1 MRLPLHRSG
10 TSPLLTAFFL
20 LPLTLCYTGCRQQP
34 DPEADKAAQYGVPKQ
49 HFEYCELKPVSQ
61 EIDPTGGLSAL
72 TSVMRYWDAE
82 TDEAKLAKKYPPKP
96 PGASYSIRKLRRIA
110 IDEGFVAFALTMQ
123 ERSLEQIS
131 EQLANGRPVIVN
143 IELGPEGYPDLGA
156 TAPSA
161 AQKRY
166 AIIFGQSHDQF
177 LVMDTGHGVVRI
189 GKQAFETMW
198 AKSHHAALICS
209 AN

>member
-1 MRLPLHRSG
+1 MQLFLHRSG
-10 TSPLLTAFFL
+10 TSPFLTAFFL

-34 DPEADKAAQYGVPKQ
+34 DPEIDKAAQYGVPKQ
-49 HFEYCELKPVSQ
+49 HFEYCELKPVLQ
-61 EIDPTGGLSAL
+61 EVDPTGGLSAL

-82 TDEAKLAKKYPPKP
+82 ADEAKLAEKYPPKTLDA
-96 PGASYSIRKLRRIA
+96 GYSIRRLRRIA
-110 IDEGFVAFALTMQ
+110 IDEGIMAFALTMN

-143 IELGPEGYPDLGA
+143 IELDPEGYPDLEASAPA
-156 TAPSA
+156 TT
-161 AQKRY
+161 QKRY
-166 AIIFGQSHDQF
+166 AIVFGQSHDQF
-177 LVMDTGHGVVRI
+177 LLMDTGHGVIRI

-198 AKSHHAALICS
+198 SKGHHAALICS